1 MNFFPVLL
9 LSFVS
14 NILASKIVAWNET
27 SLSRPV
33 ITRNQRRLKGFA
45 FNTFRSVSLVC
56 CGLQCQ
62 RNPRCVSTNFR
73 KGSSFDNTKGICELN
88 DRGALLT
95 VEGKELEYDEDAV
108 YTQLYDMKVRRMIFI
123 LPLRN

>member
-14 NILASKIVAWNET
+14 NILASQRVAWNET

-33 ITRNQRRLKGFA
+33 ITRKHRRLKGFT
-45 FNTFRSVSLVC
+45 FNTFHSVSLVS

-62 RNPRCVSTNFR
+62 RNHRCVSTNFR
-73 KGSSFDNTKGICELN
+73 KVSSFDKTKGICELN
-88 DRGALLT
+88 DRGTLLPL
-95 VEGKELEYDEDAV
+95 EGKELLYDEETI
-108 YTQLYDMKVRRMIFI
+108 YTQFYDMKVRSIIFI
-123 LPLRN
+123 FPLRN